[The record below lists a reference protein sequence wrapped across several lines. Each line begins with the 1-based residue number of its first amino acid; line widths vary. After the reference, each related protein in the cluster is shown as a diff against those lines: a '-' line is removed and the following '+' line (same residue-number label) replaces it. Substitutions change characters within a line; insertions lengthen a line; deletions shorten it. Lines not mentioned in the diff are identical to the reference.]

1 MQLLYFL
8 SAGTNGASNII
19 KKFQALII
27 VTIALVFIT
36 WMWLESWRTVTLS
49 LCRVVDVVF
58 CRLVMN
64 TFLFSFSFR
73 VFTDYLSSHI
83 SRVNICNCQSVPEN
97 RPLFFSQS
105 DKKDINSIEI
115 LQRYS
120 EKLCILIDTIY
131 STHWSVLYIVHTS
144 SHVWLYESVTRM

>member
-8 SAGTNGASNII
+8 GAGTNGASNII

-83 SRVNICNCQSVPEN
+83 SRVSICNCQSVLEN

-120 EKLCILIDTIY
+120 EKLCILIDTM
-131 STHWSVLYIVHTS
+131 SPFGNLK
-144 SHVWLYESVTRM
+144 